1 MGPRLLHVVLFA
13 LSLASAGCM
22 PGQRL
27 LDARIEVDGAVV
39 AETYFSIDDH
49 RSEGEAWSRLDGA
62 VFEAV
67 GAGLPAPDAE
77 GRVELT
83 GAIGLVLD
91 HAGDPFVGAELVVLL
106 LVPDAAGSGGWCL
119 APGEVER
126 TRPPK

>member
-1 MGPRLLHVVLFA
+1 
-13 LSLASAGCM
+13 M

-27 LDARIEVDGAVV
+27 LDARIEIDGVLV
-39 AETYFSIDDH
+39 AQTYFSIDDH
-49 RSEGEAWSRLDGA
+49 RSEDEAWSRLDGA

-83 GAIGLVLD
+83 GWIGLVLD
-91 HAGDPFVGAELVVLL
+91 HAGDRFVAAELEELL

-119 APGEVER
+119 AAGEVER
-126 TRPPK
+126 ARPPK